1 MSTIP
6 SVKQILIQY
15 LWGQETMP
23 SSTELVDPKWI
34 RENNDVFEKEIDQY
48 EYMTVGAG
56 RYATV
61 DMVPL
66 FNKFFDSKL
75 ANLPAGTYNFKS
87 LVDILYASKSES
99 ERPTIN
105 SKFDIYQ
112 YQMDIH
118 SADYAQRSYVHGS
131 TKFSFNWESMSFIVN
146 SDGSKEIKNL
156 QISAVNDDLL

>member
-6 SVKQILIQY
+6 SIKQILTQY

-23 SSTELVDPKWI
+23 ASTELVDPKWI
-34 RENNDVFEKEIDQY
+34 RPNNDFFEKEIDQY

-61 DMVPL
+61 DMVPF

-75 ANLPAGTYNFKS
+75 TNLPAGTYDFTS
-87 LVDILYASKSES
+87 LVKVLYASVPES
-99 ERPTIN
+99 IKPTMD

-118 SADYAQRSYVHGS
+118 SADYAQRSRPNYFWS
-131 TKFSFNWESMSFIVN
+131 LS
-146 SDGSKEIKNL
+146 
-156 QISAVNDDLL
+156 